1 MVLCVPGTKETEHL
15 ITRERLGLLK
25 KTSVLINVGRGSV
38 LDQDALMEVLNSGKI
53 AGAALD
59 VTNPEP
65 LPPEHP
71 LWNTKNLII
80 TPHVSGNMSLD
91 ITCDIDV
98 NMFCDNL
105 TRYCR
110 QQPLKHVVERSVGY

>member
-1 MVLCVPGTKETEHL
+1 
-15 ITRERLGLLK
+15 
-25 KTSVLINVGRGSV
+25 
-38 LDQDALMEVLNSGKI
+38 MEVLNSGKI

-91 ITCDIDV
+91 ITCDYRREYVLRQSD
-98 NMFCDNL
+98 
-105 TRYCR
+105 RYCR

>member
-1 MVLCVPGTKETEHL
+1 MATLSEQ
-15 ITRERLGLLK
+15 ERK
-25 KTSVLINVGRGSV
+25 RIQRYCIYP
-38 LDQDALMEVLNSGKI
+38 KI

>member
-1 MVLCVPGTKETEHL
+1 M
-15 ITRERLGLLK
+15 
-25 KTSVLINVGRGSV
+25 
-38 LDQDALMEVLNSGKI
+38 
-53 AGAALD
+53 
-59 VTNPEP
+59 
-65 LPPEHP
+65 
-71 LWNTKNLII
+71 WNTKNLII